1 MARPRKSAASELHVQ
16 PNSSQ
21 DAPRGTR
28 RKRRTSADSVI
39 EDDRSQREMTQQSDL
54 SNGREE
60 SHPAAD
66 AEQRPRK
73 KRVKR
78 VSVTD
83 QEQLSQELQDSL
95 QHQPSSQSAEPET
108 ISVAPEPE
116 PQPQP
121 QQPHRRVRFSD
132 PGPPVPAA
140 TPTHRSTTGG
150 PITPNVRASSS
161 KPNRRVS
168 LPATFGTASPNGG
181 EIQFTPLR
189 AVLEDRKRRRLRRW
203 GLSEEMN
210 NIDEHKREDARARR
224 ELQRL
229 RQELQEK
236 DKRVTELI
244 YELEVQRQFA
254 IEVQDA
260 DKEKEDEKVRA
271 LENQLENL
279 RKEITEQKER
289 HEHELATIEED
300 PNEDVDMDDGMGMGA
315 PASDDED
322 NAGFM
327 LIQPEDINLQEELS
341 QLPDDDNMSNMD
353 GIAEGTQTDGP
364 TDVPDPSHEVQIQ
377 QFENAIA
384 ELSKEAS
391 EAKAALQI
399 LSIELQ
405 TLGFTEP
412 EANAYDVLTSL
423 RSAFQHVRNEVE
435 AICPGDAS
443 TQLENGGLIYS
454 LVEKLRSLRAEIDEK
469 MHDAQKQSEM
479 NSLLNSQN
487 RGLVDKMAEFENRR
501 QTLEGQWHELDVV
514 SEKKTKEIVE
524 LEEELEAYKAA
535 VDERD
540 AEIVDQDQKMDE
552 MEVELT
558 EKEEANERLQEA
570 INSSREEAASLQEL
584 LGRVEEESRNSL
596 EKLKEEHAAAIAELE
611 QKLSTEQLHREQAEE
626 EIDAKTSFITQLQVK
641 IEAAETD
648 LEKLR
653 DDLDDLRKLRDNE
666 QIQRESA
673 EDELDNKNEV
683 IQDLEN
689 KVETTESELDELR
702 GELDNLRNLA
712 ETEREQLENA
722 IAEVEEKDDK
732 IAELEQKIHDA
743 GLQANDLR
751 QKLFELQIQKQAI
764 IEELQDTL
772 AKREEQ
778 YNQDIAAEI
787 ARREDAEQ
795 LVADRTAEIS
805 DLQSKLNGIEENLEV
820 MTIEKDDLIDEL
832 EKRVDKLEEDLIQL
846 RVEYNELAEQK
857 AEEIQALHDDIAILN
872 TDINEKAAL
881 IEKLRTEAA
890 ENEEAHKREVEEK
903 ETRIAELAEEVDTAR
918 TNIQHLEST
927 RTSLEHRIEDAAVQ
941 MLEMQND
948 HANEIDSLRNKI
960 ENNEAEIDR
969 LRRALELREDKY
981 TSDINNKNKQL
992 ESLQLVADNR
1002 LTTITA
1008 LENQVDALKR
1018 KFRDH
1023 ALSSRKTMATLAQSF
1038 MNAAE
1043 NAQDL
1048 SDRHGENSD
1057 VAMREVEDMKP
1068 DGINFSFGTERV
1080 NVLKQGGVARKGR
1093 RQFDSGIGVADED
1106 EDMLEETMA

>member
-1 MARPRKSAASELHVQ
+1 MARSRKSAASEQQNPL
-16 PNSSQ
+16 SSAQ
-21 DAPRGTR
+21 DGPRGTR

-39 EDDRSQREMTQQSDL
+39 EDDRSHRESTQLSDV
-54 SNGREE
+54 REE
-60 SHPAAD
+60 SHPASD
-66 AEQRPRK
+66 TEPRPRK

-78 VSVTD
+78 VFNTD
-83 QEQLSQELQDSL
+83 EDQLAQELQHSL
-95 QHQPSSQSAEPET
+95 DHPASSQPPDPET
-108 ISVAPEPE
+108 ISVAPH
-116 PQPQP
+116 PQTQP

-132 PGPPVPAA
+132 PGPPIPAG

-150 PITPNVRASSS
+150 PLTPTVRPSA
-161 KPNRRVS
+161 KINRRIS
-168 LPATFGTASPNGG
+168 LPATFGTASPDGG

-210 NIDEHKREDARARR
+210 SIDEHKREDARAKR

-229 RQELQEK
+229 RHELQEK
-236 DKRVTELI
+236 DKRVTELM

-260 DKEKEDEKVRA
+260 DREKEDEKVRA
-271 LENQLENL
+271 LEDQLENL

-300 PNEDVDMDDGMGMGA
+300 PNEDVDMDDGMGA

-341 QLPDDDNMSNMD
+341 QLPDDDNTSNVSNMD
-353 GIAEGTQTDGP
+353 GVAEGTQTDGP

-435 AICPGDAS
+435 AICPGDSS
-443 TQLENGGLIYS
+443 TQLENGALIYS
-454 LVEKLRSLRAEIDEK
+454 LVEKLRSLREEINEK
-469 MHDAQKQSEM
+469 MQDAKKQSEM
-479 NSLLNSQN
+479 NALLNSQN
-487 RGLVDKMAEFENRR
+487 KGLVDKMAEFENRR

-514 SEKKTKEIVE
+514 SEKKTKEIIE

-552 MEVELT
+552 MEVELA
-558 EKEEANERLQEA
+558 EREQANERLQAE
-570 INSSREEAASLQEL
+570 INSSREEVASLQEL
-584 LGRVEEESRNSL
+584 IGRVEEESRTSL
-596 EKLKEEHAAAIAELE
+596 EKLKQEHAAAIAELE
-611 QKLSTEQLHREQAEE
+611 EKLSTEQLHREQAEQ
-626 EIDAKTSFITQLQVK
+626 EIDEKTSFITQLEVK

-648 LEKLR
+648 L
-653 DDLDDLRKLRDNE
+653 DKLRDNLAE
-666 QIQRESA
+666 LQELRENEKTQREAA
-673 EDELDNKNEV
+673 EEELDHKNET
-683 IQDLEN
+683 ITDLEH
-689 KVETTESELDELR
+689 KVEASENELDELR
-702 GELDNLRNLA
+702 GELENLRNLA

-722 IAEVEEKDDK
+722 LSEVEEKDDK

-751 QKLFELQIQKQAI
+751 QKLFELQVQKQAV
-764 IEELQDTL
+764 IEELQDTA

-795 LVADRTAEIS
+795 LAADRTAEITE
-805 DLQSKLNGIEENLEV
+805 LQAKLNNIEEDIEV
-820 MTIEKDDLIDEL
+820 MTIEKDDLITEL

-846 RVEYNELAEQK
+846 RNEYNDLAEQK
-857 AEEIQALHDDIAILN
+857 AEEIQVLHDDIAILN
-872 TDINEKAAL
+872 TDINEKAQL
-881 IEKLRTEAA
+881 IEKLRAEAA
-890 ENEEAHKREVEEK
+890 EKEEAHKREVEEK
-903 ETRIAELAEEVDTAR
+903 EARIAQLSEEMDTAR
-918 TNIQHLEST
+918 TDIQHLEAT
-927 RTSLEHRIEDAAVQ
+927 RNSLEHRIEDAAVQ

-948 HANEIDSLRNKI
+948 QANEIDSLRNKI

-981 TSDINNKNKQL
+981 TSDINNKNEQL
-992 ESLQLVADNR
+992 ESLQLVADAR

-1008 LENQVDALKR
+1008 LENQVDSLKK

-1023 ALSSRKTMATLAQSF
+1023 ALSSRKTMATIAQSF
-1038 MNAAE
+1038 INAAE

-1048 SDRHGENSD
+1048 SDRHGENSE
-1057 VAMREVEDMKP
+1057 AAIREVEDMKP
-1068 DGINFSFGTERV
+1068 EGMNYSFTSERV

-1093 RQFDSGIGVADED
+1093 RQFDSGIGVADDD